1 MCYSKSFTNITEKK
15 KTTREI
21 AIGDRTIINAYFNL
35 LFFWGG
41 GDNGKTGY
49 YSQCNTKTSNS
60 FSCLLHSMN
69 FMIKPKQHTC
79 KEHFTSY
86 ALKQKLMSGGEL
98 LINST
103 EFISCCHLM

>member
-21 AIGDRTIINAYFNL
+21 AIGDCTIINAYFNL
-35 LFFWGG
+35 LFWGG
-41 GDNGKTGY
+41 DYGKTGY
-49 YSQCNTKTSNS
+49 YFQC
-60 FSCLLHSMN
+60 
-69 FMIKPKQHTC
+69 MIEPKQHTC